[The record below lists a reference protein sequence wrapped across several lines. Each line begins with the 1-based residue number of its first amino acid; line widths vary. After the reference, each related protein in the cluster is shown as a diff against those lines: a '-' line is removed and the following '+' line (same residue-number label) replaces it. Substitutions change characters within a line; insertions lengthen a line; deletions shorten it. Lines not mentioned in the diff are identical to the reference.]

1 MLSIITNLLN
11 LSFYYLIPL
20 WLGLLSIIL
29 YIFFQEKR
37 QQSSLIK
44 EELKESKTLFRMYID
59 RFFIVSKIKTF
70 SLCSIYIFGNSLLF
84 ILIRYMYLGQITPLI
99 ISPVTSNLWLLIF
112 IYIKLGITIIL
123 YKILLDVLF
132 GSEINKLY
140 LYIIHNRWY
149 WKYVRKLL
157 SFRLGEYVIGCL
169 RVPCYRIATFTYQGE
184 YISGN
189 LPQFIHNDELNYHI
203 QNDIIIRIIK
213 KMQDLA
219 IQYRIIKELFAVL
232 AYILRFFHIHING
245 INEHLPYLILF
256 IIFVIEFQNKQF
268 RYIYIAFF
276 IFLLI
281 KSKRDIVRFSQ
292 KRAYMYDANLSR
304 YFYSNDIGYKI
315 QRTSFYNDNKI
326 AIDTNKYSYQNN
338 AIDNNYPKIVDY
350 IFNNFKSSSYP
361 ARFRRRIAGVYR
373 RFLLTLTIVS
383 IAIYLLIYKSSMYHI
398 EALVFVNIPLIVLF
412 IPVLV
417 MIYCSYKTY
426 YPKSYKEDP
435 TDAEWIYNRKHNII
449 FWIVTVMQLY
459 IFWILLFKPELIFA
473 DTEVLFNY
481 IITITKTY
489 TIEDKIMY
497 IYQYFDYYI
506 QSTLLTV
513 EEQDLLRDKLRQINF
528 QEIINETITLKDIK
542 MNIRAFIATEYYRDH
557 VIIIEK
563 IMELYTEKENSWYNL
578 LRNILIISGISTG
591 ILKTISYYDSL
602 LTVLQGL
609 QDVDGIGRISHEV
622 GRIFYK
628 HANQY
633 EFKFHLFDLFGN
645 ANKYKNTIYLSQIF
659 ETKLSSLLDIL
670 LYYGLDTIPLQVRII
685 LTGIIAGFVS
695 TIVLPRIIH
704 FFEKPVLIESK
715 VNIIFLDD
723 MSTIAVIAPYN
734 LYYYC
739 FGVTFLMVISVLVFI
754 KKAQM
759 KLHMKDKDYRK
770 S

>member
-1 MLSIITNLLN
+1 MNNTLLSKNIVILWLVMLLLIYIIYYVRTKKPVSKEVLKGSRELFIIYLDQFYISNKIITFNLFFIYIFGYSLIFIMLRYAYLGHINSIGFLN
-11 LSFYYLIPL
+11 SNVSIWPILSNYIQIVI
-20 WLGLLSIIL
+20 SIIL
-29 YIFFQEKR
+29 YK
-37 QQSSLIK
+37 L
-44 EELKESKTLFRMYID
+44 LLD
-59 RFFIVSKIKTF
+59 
-70 SLCSIYIFGNSLLF
+70 LLF
-84 ILIRYMYLGQITPLI
+84 
-99 ISPVTSNLWLLIF
+99 
-112 IYIKLGITIIL
+112 K
-123 YKILLDVLF
+123 K
-132 GSEINKLY
+132 EINKSY
-140 LYIIHNRWY
+140 LYFMSFSWY
-149 WKYVRKLL
+149 NTFYTILNFKIAEYFLGCI
-157 SFRLGEYVIGCL
+157 RLV
-169 RVPCYRIATFTYQGE
+169 CYRIATLTYEEDMYPLNTSRNPSLE
-184 YISGN
+184 YIHN
-189 LPQFIHNDELNYHI
+189 NEDEYVINNKTFINIMYKTQALARKYL
-203 QNDIIIRIIK
+203 IIK
-213 KMQDLA
+213 K
-219 IQYRIIKELFAVL
+219 LFIFI
-232 AYILRFFHIHING
+232 AYILRFLHVHITGLNQQ
-245 INEHLPYLILF
+245 LPYFILF
-256 IIFVIEFQNKQF
+256 MTFFIEFYNHEIKYL
-268 RYIYIAFF
+268 YIISFLV
-276 IFLLI
+276 LLI
-281 KSKRDIVRFSQ
+281 RTKTSLVLFINKRSLTCDYRL
-292 KRAYMYDANLSR
+292 RD
-304 YFYSNDIGYKI
+304 YFYKNNMAYALQRLSFFQDKEIVI
-315 QRTSFYNDNKI
+315 QKLISSRINKSLYFYQ
-326 AIDTNKYSYQNN
+326 SE
-338 AIDNNYPKIVDY
+338 IVDY
-350 IFNNFKSSSYP
+350 IYNNFISILYNVPNKR
-361 ARFRRRIAGVYR
+361 RFAGMYR
-373 RFLLTLTIVS
+373 RYLTIIS
-383 IAIYLLIYKSSMYHI
+383 FLFIATYILCYKSYTIS
-398 EALVFVNIPLIVLF
+398 VVSFPIPLILVF
-412 IPVLV
+412 IPLLII
-417 MIYCSYKTY
+417 IYSGYQTY
-426 YPKSYKEDP
+426 HPSTYEEDP
-435 TDAEWIYNRKHNII
+435 SNARWVYSRKNNII
-449 FWIVTVMQLY
+449 FWVIVALQIY
-459 IFWILLFKPELIFA
+459 IFWILLFKPVLIFPN
-473 DTEVLFNY
+473 TEILFDHL
-481 IITITKTY
+481 IRITKIY

-645 ANKYKNTIYLSQIF
+645 ANKYQNTIYLSQIF

-739 FGVTFLMVISVLVFI
+739 FGVTFLMVISALVFI